1 MAHSPELQRFY
12 ASRPWRD
19 LRARLIAE
27 RLGTC
32 ERCGKVFADTS
43 QLICHHKIHLTDDTL
58 TDPAVALDPANIEVV
73 CPSCHAYYHT
83 ERGYIRGPRQVFI
96 VYGPPLSG
104 KTTYVRE
111 QMERG
116 DLVVDFDQ
124 LYAAISMCPM
134 YDRPD
139 ELRRPAFALRDCL
152 LDQVRTRNGSWSTA
166 WVIAGLP
173 RKGER
178 ERLAA
183 RLGATLIYIEATP
196 AQCRA
201 RLAVREGADP
211 TRPSAWEGYIDEWFR
226 NYDS

>member
-32 ERCGKVFADTS
+32 ERCGKSFADTS
-43 QLICHHKIHLTDDTL
+43 QLICHHKIHLTDETL
-58 TDPAVALDPANIEVV
+58 TDPAVALKPALTALRKQAADFAGDAAV
-73 CPSCHAYYHT
+73 S
-83 ERGYIRGPRQVFI
+83 ERGYIHSGRQVFI

-104 KTTYVRE
+104 KSTYVRE
-111 QMERG
+111 NMTRG
-116 DLVVDFDQ
+116 DLVVDYDQ
-124 LYAAISMCPM
+124 LYRAISLCPL

-139 ELRRPAFALRDCL
+139 ELRRIAFALRDCL
-152 LDQVRTRNGSWSTA
+152 LDQVRTRNGTWSTA

-173 RKGER
+173 RKIER

-183 RLGATLIYIEATP
+183 RLGANLIYIESTESE
-196 AQCRA
+196 CLA
-201 RLAVREGADP
+201 RLE
-211 TRPSAWEGYIDEWFR
+211 SAPDLRASLPWSE
-226 NYDS
+226 